1 MKCFTKLLTIAI
13 TASMVLPFMQGI
25 PVFAAGGIKIDAA
38 HFPDDNFRA
47 VIAGPNYD
55 ADQNGYLSDMER
67 SRVLN
72 IHCEN
77 SNIKSV
83 KGIEYFGEL
92 QGLWCLNNHIS
103 SWDLSGNPHLKGI
116 WCSKNDFTSL
126 DFSDNPELEW
136 VYCFNCKLTS
146 LNMTNNQEMVYV
158 ECNANPNLTKL
169 DVSKNGKLE
178 NLFCSDCGLKSLDL
192 SHNPLLCELDAFN
205 NKLTSIDLSNNTN
218 LKRLDIWNNPNL
230 GNVDVSM
237 LPGLEFYNCA
247 ETGATR
253 VDMSKNPELQM
264 LVCSYNEYLT
274 YLDISKNPKLS
285 QLHLDCD
292 WRLTSLD
299 MSHNPKLY
307 YLQAFGLRGISKLNI
322 SNNPHL
328 IKTYKEGVYADEP
341 HLGEVHSYTL
351 NYGGS
356 GDYFDN
362 LLHCLVVDNDVKI
375 VTTGGQTSDVHDSI
389 IDTNDGHSGSEQFAT
404 REEAIQLLYTKAG
417 SPTVSGKSRFTDVPA
432 NASYSKAVKWG
443 EDNNICFGNPDIS
456 SDTFGVGQL
465 ISRQDFALMAHR
477 LAGYLGLGT
486 AFDYGRTDWFDD
498 FKDID
503 FYAWGAF
510 TWSVQWEVIKTK
522 GNKCYPH
529 GRLTK
534 SELKA
539 GVNQIFNLDEGATYS
554 SRVDGNGTGGTAER
568 PDLYITGQPKNYT
581 GTVGSTASFIVTAQ
595 GSGMTYQ
602 WQVYS
607 NGAWK
612 NSNAAS
618 AKTSKLAFKVTNDH
632 NKMNYRCMIKDKFG
646 KTIVSNVATIYVCTP
661 LTILKQ
667 PSDFTG
673 AIGSTATFSVNAQGS
688 GLTYQWQY
696 KTSSGWVNSG
706 ASGAKTAKISLK
718 ISSSLNGMQYRCIVK
733 DVSDKT
739 VTSNSAVLHIPASL
753 AITKQPTDITGVVG
767 NTIAFTITAQGSELT
782 YQWQYKTSSGW
793 VNSGASGAKT
803 AKMTLKASTSFNG
816 MRYRCV
822 VKDITGKTVTSNL
835 ATLRVVTSSPSIT
848 KQPANYSGSVGDTA
862 VFSITAQ
869 GTGLIYQWQIYSNG
883 TWKNSNATS
892 ATTSK
897 LSFKITQN
905 HNGMKYRC
913 IVKDK
918 NNLKVVSNTVTVRVI

>member
-1 MKCFTKLLTIAI
+1 MKGVTKLLTVVL

-67 SRVLN
+67 SRVMN

-77 SNIKSV
+77 SNIRSL

-146 LNMTNNQEMVYV
+146 LNMTNNPEMAYV

-178 NLFCSDCGLKSLDL
+178 NLFCSDCGLRSLDL

-205 NKLTSIDLSNNTN
+205 NKLTSIDLSNNKN

-328 IKTYKEGVYADEP
+328 IKAYKEGVYADEP

-356 GDYFDN
+356 GEYFDN

-375 VTTGGQTSDVHDSI
+375 VTTGGQTSNVHDSI
-389 IDTNDGHSGSEQFAT
+389 INTNDGHSDSEQFAT
-404 REEAIQLLYTKAG
+404 REEAIQILYIKAG
-417 SPTVSGKSRFTDVPA
+417 SPAVSGKSRFTDVPA
-432 NASYSKAVKWG
+432 DAPYAKAVKWG
-443 EDNNICFGNPDIS
+443 EDNNICFGYPDIS
-456 SDTFGVGQL
+456 SNTFGVGQL

-477 LAGYLGLGT
+477 MAGYLGLGT

-534 SELKA
+534 NELKA
-539 GVNQIFNLDEGATYS
+539 GVIQIFNLDEGATYS
-554 SRVDGNGTGGTAER
+554 SRVDGNGTGGTAEK
-568 PDLYITGQPKNYT
+568 PDLYITSQPKNYT
-581 GTVGSTASFIVTAQ
+581 GPVGSTASFSVTAQ
-595 GSGMTYQ
+595 GSGMSYQ
-602 WQVYS
+602 WQVYT
-607 NGAWK
+607 NGTWK

-618 AKTSKLAFKVTNDH
+618 AKTSKLSFNISSDH
-632 NKMNYRCMIKDKFG
+632 NGKNYRCMIKDKFG
-646 KTIVSNVATIYVCTP
+646 KTIVSNAATVYVGTP
-661 LTILKQ
+661 LAITKQ
-667 PSDFTG
+667 PANFTG
-673 AIGSTATFSVNAQGS
+673 SAGNTASFSVTAQGE
-688 GLTYQWQY
+688 GLTYQWQ
-696 KTSSGWVNSG
+696 V
-706 ASGAKTAKISLK
+706 
-718 ISSSLNGMQYRCIVK
+718 
-733 DVSDKT
+733 
-739 VTSNSAVLHIPASL
+739 
-753 AITKQPTDITGVVG
+753 
-767 NTIAFTITAQGSELT
+767 
-782 YQWQYKTSSGW
+782 
-793 VNSGASGAKT
+793 
-803 AKMTLKASTSFNG
+803 
-816 MRYRCV
+816 
-822 VKDITGKTVTSNL
+822 
-835 ATLRVVTSSPSIT
+835 
-848 KQPANYSGSVGDTA
+848 
-862 VFSITAQ
+862 
-869 GTGLIYQWQIYSNG
+869 YSNG
-883 TWKNSNATS
+883 TWANSGATGAKTSKISFTLSNNHNGKKYRCVIKDKSGRSVTSNA
-892 ATTSK
+892 ATVTVVSPLTISKQPSNYAGALGSTASFSVTAQGSGLSYQWQVYSNGSWSNSGATGAKTSK
-897 LSFKITQN
+897 ISFKVTN
-905 HNGMKYRC
+905 THNGMKYRC

-918 NNLKVVSNTVTVRVI
+918 TGKTVTTNTVSVRIVSAPSITKQPVNYSGLPGSTASFSVTAQGTGLAYQWQVYSNGSWSNSGATGAKTSKISFKVTNNHNGMKYRCIIKDSYGQKVISNTVSVRIM